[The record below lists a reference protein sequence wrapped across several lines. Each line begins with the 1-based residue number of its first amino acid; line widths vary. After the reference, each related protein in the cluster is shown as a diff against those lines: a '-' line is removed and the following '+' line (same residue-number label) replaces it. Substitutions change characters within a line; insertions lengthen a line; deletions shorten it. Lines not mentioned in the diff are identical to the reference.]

1 MPVFNRMNQPLGAP
15 LLRHMP
21 GAPRRFLMC
30 ALAICCVFAA
40 GLAVAAPP
48 PAPMPAR
55 AFQVIDAVCD
65 ADSSETGPKGQFVCQ
80 YVCRD
85 RDRTKL
91 AVVYSNSGSGQCR
104 SPISRKIKQYA
115 KSAAP

>member
-1 MPVFNRMNQPLGAP
+1 MPVLNRMNHPLGAR

-30 ALAICCVFAA
+30 ALASCCVFAT
-40 GLAVAAPP
+40 GLAAAGSP

-104 SPISRKIKQYA
+104 SPISRKIKQYT

>member
-1 MPVFNRMNQPLGAP
+1 MPVFNRMNQPLGAR
-15 LLRHMP
+15 LLRRMP
-21 GAPRRFLMC
+21 GAVRRFLIC
-30 ALAICCVFAA
+30 ALAACAVCAKAEA
-40 GLAVAAPP
+40 GPP